1 MIKNLGCPGPVETK
15 RAECRLSEVHVRK
28 KCKQGYNPG
37 DEGLE
42 DIGKLIIAKRA
53 AAVLHALVNRHL
65 GEEGTA
71 EGTVITCTNIERSAW
86 WCRRANGNG
95 SIERKSGVHVGKYE
109 LCGL

>member
-1 MIKNLGCPGPVETK
+1 MILRCPGLVGTQ
-15 RAECRLSEVHVRK
+15 RAECRLGEVHVRK

-53 AAVLHALVNRHL
+53 AAVLHALVNRQV

-71 EGTVITCTNIERSAW
+71 EGAVITCTNIEPSGW

-95 SIERKSGVHVGKYE
+95 RIERKSGVHVDQYE
-109 LCGL
+109 VYGL